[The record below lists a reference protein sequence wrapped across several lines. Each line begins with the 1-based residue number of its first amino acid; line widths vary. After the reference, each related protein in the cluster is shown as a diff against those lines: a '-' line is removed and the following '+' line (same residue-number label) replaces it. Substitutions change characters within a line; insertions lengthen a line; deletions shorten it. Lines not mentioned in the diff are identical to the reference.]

1 MSSEDL
7 EEYLKKN
14 GVEAR
19 FFKFEEHTM
28 TVDAAV
34 SRLGVN
40 RERIVKSIL
49 FIDHAGLPVLGIVS
63 GDKMVD
69 EKKLAMACGVKKVRR
84 ANPAEVKEFTGYEVG
99 AVPPVGHKNQIRTFI
114 DRKVMSF
121 EKVIGGGGKI
131 NMLLEMSP
139 AEIKRLTNG
148 EVVDI
153 SR

>member
-1 MSSEDL
+1 MSDEDL
-7 EEYLKKN
+7 EGYLKKN

-34 SRLGVN
+34 SRLGVS

-49 FIDHAGLPVLGIVS
+49 FIDDAGLPVLGLVS

-69 EKKLAMACGVKKVRR
+69 EKKLARACGAKKVRR
-84 ANPAEVKEFTGYEVG
+84 ANPVEVKEFTGYEVG
-99 AVPPVGHKNQIRTFI
+99 AVPPVGHKTQIRTFI
-114 DRKVMSF
+114 DEKVMGF
-121 EKVIGGGGKI
+121 EKVVGGGGKI
-131 NMLLEMSP
+131 NMLLEINP
-139 AEIKRLTNG
+139 AEIRRLTKG

>member
-1 MSSEDL
+1 MSDKDL
-7 EEYLKKN
+7 EECLKKN
-14 GVEAR
+14 GVESR

-34 SRLGVN
+34 SRLGVS

-49 FIDHAGLPVLGIVS
+49 FIDDAGLPVLGLVS

-69 EKKLAMACGVKKVRR
+69 EKKLAKACGAKKVRR
-84 ANPAEVKEFTGYEVG
+84 ANPVEVKEFTGYEVG
-99 AVPPVGHKNQIRTFI
+99 AVPPVGHKTQIRTFI
-114 DRKVMSF
+114 DEKVMGF
-121 EKVIGGGGKI
+121 EKVVGGGGKI
-131 NMLLEMSP
+131 NMLLEINP
-139 AEIKRLTNG
+139 AEIRRLTKG